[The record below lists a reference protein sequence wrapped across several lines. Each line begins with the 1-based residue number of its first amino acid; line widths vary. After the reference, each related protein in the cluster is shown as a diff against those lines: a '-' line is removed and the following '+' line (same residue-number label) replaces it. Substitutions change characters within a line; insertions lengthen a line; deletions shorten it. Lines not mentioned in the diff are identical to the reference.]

1 MVQWFEFSK
10 VLGRL
15 SSALSFCNLSV
26 FLMAYSLLNLPAL
39 TARAADYSAANLMK
53 FEDHGE

>member
-26 FLMAYSLLNLPAL
+26 FLMAFSLPNLPTLKAVPQITL
-39 TARAADYSAANLMK
+39 QLI
-53 FEDHGE
+53 